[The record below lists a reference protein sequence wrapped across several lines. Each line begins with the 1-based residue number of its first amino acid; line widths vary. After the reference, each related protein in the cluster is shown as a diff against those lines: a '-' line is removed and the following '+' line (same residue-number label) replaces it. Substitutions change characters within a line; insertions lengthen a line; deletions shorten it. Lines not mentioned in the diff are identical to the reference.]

1 MEIIQTKNAPQAIG
15 PYSQAIKTE
24 SMLFVSGQIA
34 VDPANGKLVEGPA
47 EVQAEQVLKNLN
59 AVLEAGASSMN
70 QVIKTTVFLT
80 NMDDFPKVNAVY
92 EKHFGQH
99 RPARACVA
107 VATLPKHVDVEI
119 DAIAK
124 I

>member
-1 MEIIQTKNAPQAIG
+1 MEIIQTENAPQAIG
-15 PYSQAIKTE
+15 PYSQAVKTDT
-24 SMLFVSGQIA
+24 MLFVSGQIG
-34 VDPANGKLVEGPA
+34 VDPANGELVDGPA
-47 EVQAEQVLKNLN
+47 EVQAEQVLKNLK
-59 AVLEAGASSMN
+59 AVLEAGGSSMDK
-70 QVIKTTVFLT
+70 VIKTTVFLT

-119 DAIAK
+119 DAMAQI
-124 I
+124 